1 MHDGLQKLT
10 RNLDEAKPKKGIVRE
25 YAEALLTAVLLA
37 FFIRS
42 FVVEPFKIP
51 SKSMVPTLLV
61 GDHIFVN
68 KFIYGLRI
76 PWTKKWLVHFAEPK
90 RGDVIVFIYP
100 QDEKLDFIKRVVG
113 LPGDHVRFHDGILYV
128 NDVEATE
135 KEISVIGINP
145 HDNRQL
151 VLAPAEAAEIPA
163 SFKGLPFSQGFEEYK
178 MELENLIGYAHF
190 IQRSRLMPND
200 EDVDLVVPPDAYFVM
215 GDNRDQSAD
224 SRVWGFVPRENLK
237 GKAMF
242 IWLSLDNDRGG
253 IRVKRFG
260 KKII

>member
-10 RNLDEAKPKKGIVRE
+10 RNLDEVKQKKGVVRE
-25 YAEALLTAVLLA
+25 YVEALLTAVFLA

-68 KFIYGLRI
+68 KFIYGFRI
-76 PWTKKWLVHFAEPK
+76 PWTKKWLVHFSEPK

-113 LPGDHVRFHDGILYV
+113 LPDDHVRFHDGILYV
-128 NDVEATE
+128 NDLEVTQ
-135 KEISVIGINP
+135 KEIPVIGINP

-151 VLAPAEAAEIPA
+151 VLAPAEAAEIPPP
-163 SFKGLPFSQGFEEYK
+163 FKGLPFSQGFEEYK
-178 MELENLIGYAHF
+178 VELENLTGYEHF

-200 EDVDLVVPPDAYFVM
+200 EDVDVVVPPDHYFVM

-224 SRVWGFVPRENLK
+224 SRVWGFVPRNNLK

-242 IWLSLDNDRGG
+242 IWLSIDNDRGG